1 MSIAV
6 SLSHVAM
13 QIVCNETF
21 EKLVEKYLASS
32 DRLLVEIKEEYMD
45 EAFKDAKYFHSQV
58 EVDLSS
64 ITEFDPIKKCLGD
77 PVTFTN
83 NENVDSSKTFTQ
95 TVEYIKGTELTE
107 TVTSGWSITGGLS
120 ATYQGVGASTGI
132 GYTEQ
137 QSETMKQI
145 RGEKEKKDMTDTFLV
160 KPHSSRKATV
170 IRTIQRK
177 ECRVRNILLSFPQNA
192 KLKCKFHV
200 KGNPNDV
207 KKKPHFPIRE
217 ILDDYIE
224 NKSTNPLTAKLEGKC
239 VWVETNLFVNVEKDE
254 PLH

>member
-1 MSIAV
+1 
-6 SLSHVAM
+6 M
-13 QIVCNETF
+13 QIVCNEIF

-32 DRLLVEIKEEYMD
+32 DRLLVEIKKEYMD

-64 ITEFDPIKKCLGD
+64 ITELDPIKKCLGD

-83 NENVDSSKTFTQ
+83 NENMDSSKTFTQ

-107 TVTSGWSITGGLS
+107 TVTSGWSIIGGLS
-120 ATYQGVGASTGI
+120 AAYQGIGAFTGI

-145 RGEKEKKDMTDTFLV
+145 QGSKKEKKDMTDTFHV
-160 KPHSSRKATV
+160 MPQSSRRATV

-177 ECRVRNILLSFPQNA
+177 ECRVRNVLLQS
-192 KLKCKFHV
+192 
-200 KGNPNDV
+200 
-207 KKKPHFPIRE
+207 
-217 ILDDYIE
+217 
-224 NKSTNPLTAKLEGKC
+224 
-239 VWVETNLFVNVEKDE
+239 
-254 PLH
+254 